1 MTLNLE
7 RQLIVYGIYH
17 RNEANIALHMIC
29 VPLILFSGFALAAN
43 TGTLI
48 PLPKVL
54 TIPHLEPNLGT
65 LAAFVWASLYVLLE
79 PVAGTILG
87 LVCLGATAYANKA
100 LSEDPELT
108 NRIAIAVQGT
118 CWLLQLF
125 GHGVL
130 DGRKLSQFLGNWSQA
145 IFLSPL
151 FVWLELLFKFGY
163 RRELQDRIGKAI
175 QAEIDKLKEQKHG
188 KNQ

>member
-7 RQLIVYGIYH
+7 RQLIV
-17 RNEANIALHMIC
+17 
-29 VPLILFSGFALAAN
+29 AAN
-43 TGTLI
+43 TGILI
-48 PLPKVL
+48 PLPNVL
-54 TIPHLEPNLGT
+54 TIPHLELNLGT
-65 LAAFVWASLYVLLE
+65 LAAFIWASLYVLLE

-87 LVCLGATAYANKA
+87 LICLGAAAYTNKA
-100 LSEDPELT
+100 LAQDPELT
-108 NRIAIAVQGT
+108 NRIAISVQGT

-125 GHGVL
+125 GHGIF

-163 RRELQDRIGKAI
+163 RRELQERIGKAI
-175 QAEIDKLKEQKHG
+175 QAESDKEKEREIA

>member
-7 RQLIVYGIYH
+7 RQLIVYGVYH
-17 RNEANIALHMIC
+17 RFEANMTLHMIC

-54 TIPHLEPNLGT
+54 TIPYLDPNLGT
-65 LAAFVWASLYVLLE
+65 LAAFVWASLYILLE
-79 PVAGTILG
+79 PVAGTALG
-87 LVCLGATAYANKA
+87 LICIGATAYTNKA
-100 LSEDPELT
+100 LSEDPGLT
-108 NRIAIAVQGT
+108 NRVAISIQGT

-125 GHGVL
+125 GHGIF

-175 QAEIDKLKEQKHG
+175 QAEG
-188 KNQ
+188 KKQRERK